1 MSHLPM
7 SSQTR
12 SLSVPDGD
20 SLYLMMIISNVVFPF
35 LELKIETEIV
45 SNLCICQ
52 VSKIC
57 NEMSRPRPI
66 FLHFSTKM

>member
-35 LELKIETEIV
+35 LELKIENANVIPYL
-45 SNLCICQ
+45 NIL
-52 VSKIC
+52 
-57 NEMSRPRPI
+57 R
-66 FLHFSTKM
+66 STVRRF